1 MTKLGSEGSI
11 GNVSDMKPPYRI
23 DRFVFWVFAL
33 PVTVI
38 IGFIVSAVV
47 SLPFLSSE
55 ACPGPDP
62 DPLLPCFPAF
72 KDAPVANVVTCAVA
86 AIALLLVLL
95 LAAWVD
101 RRFIRDRSELPRP
114 P

>member
-1 MTKLGSEGSI
+1 
-11 GNVSDMKPPYRI
+11 MKPPYRI
-23 DRFVFWVFAL
+23 DRFVLWVFAL
-33 PVTVI
+33 PVAVV

-72 KDAPVANVVTCAVA
+72 KDAPIANVVTYGVGAM
-86 AIALLLVLL
+86 ALLLVLL
-95 LAAWVD
+95 LTAWAD
-101 RRFIRDRSELPRP
+101 RRFMRDPSELPRP
-114 P
+114 S